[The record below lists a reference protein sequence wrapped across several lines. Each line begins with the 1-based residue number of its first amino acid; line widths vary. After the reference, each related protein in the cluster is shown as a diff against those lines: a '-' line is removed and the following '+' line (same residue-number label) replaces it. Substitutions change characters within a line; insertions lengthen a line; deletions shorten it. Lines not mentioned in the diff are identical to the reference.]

1 MGILSRQFLI
11 NTSVVE
17 SLIVGLMFF
26 QDNHIIFPGFNTLYS
41 DSQKMREAE
50 ELKSLIA
57 YSASQLP
64 PLAAVEVVGIRNF
77 ADLPILQ
84 FITFLKSF
92 ILIGINL
99 LLKISEFYI

>member
-1 MGILSRQFLI
+1 
-11 NTSVVE
+11 
-17 SLIVGLMFF
+17 
-26 QDNHIIFPGFNTLYS
+26 
-41 DSQKMREAE
+41 MREAE

-99 LLKISEFYI
+99 LLKISEFFLQQPFVWLCAP